1 MRSLRTR
8 LAFVGARSFA
18 FVGALSL
25 ALVGAL
31 ACPAAAATPVLA
43 NEKYKWFY
51 WIGPI
56 LALSFVG
63 LIGAMCFGY
72 YVRVLR
78 PKWRG
83 RQSP

>member
-8 LAFVGARSFA
+8 FVSLVALSFA
-18 FVGALSL
+18 LSC
-25 ALVGAL
+25 AL
-31 ACPAAAATPVLA
+31 AALAYPAAAATPVLA

-56 LALSFVG
+56 LALSFFALVG
-63 LIGAMCFGY
+63 KMCFGY
-72 YVRVLR
+72 YVRVVR

-83 RQSP
+83 RQSS